1 MTGAPFQAK
10 RRLVAIALGCAV
22 LCACEKPVDT
32 QRVQEYAKT
41 FAAGASSF
49 DDVAGDFAQ
58 SCVRIR
64 EYSDNS
70 AAFLRT
76 RPVVQMTPAPNGM
89 TPSTCALAASVST
102 QWKLRN
108 AILEQYVQSL
118 AAIAGVDTK
127 PDGTDALGAALT
139 NASIFSSTKASAFGD
154 LVSTIVSIKLENDR
168 DVELRRVVLQ
178 ADPSVAQATESLAST
193 AEGPYT
199 TLLDDEEVVVDRF
212 YQRYLRNAVHP
223 NGDRLTI
230 LHVRQEWLARR
241 NDVEARKQKALAYA
255 ASMRDLA
262 KTDAALAKA
271 AQSQASLSEM
281 IDVVNDNV
289 VPLVKDVS
297 ALASS
302 GG

>member
-1 MTGAPFQAK
+1 MTRAPFRAQ
-10 RRLVAIALGCAV
+10 RGLIAIALGCAV
-22 LCACEKPVDT
+22 LSACEKPVDT

-70 AAFLRT
+70 TSFLRT
-76 RPVVQMTPAPNGM
+76 RPIAEMTPAPNGV
-89 TPSTCALAASVST
+89 TPSSCALAAAVSA
-102 QWKLRN
+102 QWKVRN
-108 AILEQYVQSL
+108 AILEQYVQGL

-127 PDGTDALGAALT
+127 PDGTDALGTALT
-139 NASIFSSTKASAFGD
+139 STSIFSSTQATAFGD
-154 LVSTIVSIKLENDR
+154 LVSTIVSIKMENDR
-168 DVELRRVVLQ
+168 DAELRRVVLQ

-193 AEGPYT
+193 AGGPYT
-199 TLLDDEEVVVDRF
+199 TLLDSEEVVVDRF

-223 NGDRLTI
+223 NGDRLAI